1 MEDKYTQENI
11 HMLTDIFL
19 DFTLKLR
26 SLVTMIISGWLL
38 LIMLVSMLSRAI
50 LLAFIKMML

>member
-1 MEDKYTQENI
+1 
-11 HMLTDIFL
+11 MLTDIFL

-26 SLVTMIISGWLL
+26 SLVTIIISGGYDFGWLL
-38 LIMLVSMLSRAI
+38 IIMLVSMLSRAI